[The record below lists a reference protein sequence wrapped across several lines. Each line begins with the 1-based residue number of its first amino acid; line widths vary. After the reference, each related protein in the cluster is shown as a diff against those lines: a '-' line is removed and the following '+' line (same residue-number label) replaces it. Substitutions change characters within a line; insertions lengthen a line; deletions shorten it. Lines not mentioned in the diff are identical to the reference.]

1 MDCNNIT
8 NFHLFFFSY
17 FNKNMYIELCS
28 TDKLNSMEVSSL
40 MTENKSNIMWFY
52 EIYNKL
58 YLRKK
63 REHLKVE

>member
-1 MDCNNIT
+1 
-8 NFHLFFFSY
+8 
-17 FNKNMYIELCS
+17 MYIELCS